1 MDIIAFLTTGLIVG
15 AVAGWI
21 FTRLLLSKKHSGS
34 LAILKEQ
41 IIRLDTQL
49 NYKTEEAVSLKAE
62 IEKFNNLREQLSR
75 SETENKALREK
86 IESGKEDIEKLYEK
100 VNLEF
105 RVLAN
110 KIFDEKTI
118 SFTRISTEKIDH
130 LIKPLSDNLK
140 DFKQRVDEVY
150 DKESKERF
158 NLAREIENLIS
169 HNKTI
174 SEDARNL
181 TQALKGDNKTQGNWG
196 ELMLEKILESSGLR
210 EGEEYF
216 VQETLKSGEGSK
228 AEHEETGRLMR
239 PDVIVRYPGGRD
251 VIIDSKVSLT
261 AYINYVSE
269 EDDKLREVYK
279 KEHVKSVKAHIDE
292 LSRKDYSSYNMDSL
306 EFVMMFIPNEPSY
319 NLALQNDGTL
329 WEYAYNKKVLLMSPT
344 NLIAALRMALE
355 LWKRENQ
362 VKNIQEIVRQGSA
375 LYDKFV
381 GFIDKFDKI
390 GSELKSAQKFYDEA
404 YGQLSTGNGS
414 LVKRVENMRKL
425 GLSPSKSINPRLL
438 QDINESET

>member
-21 FTRLLLSKKHSGS
+21 FTRLLLSKKHSET
-34 LAILKEQ
+34 LAPLKEQ
-41 IIRLDTQL
+41 IVRLETQL
-49 NYKTEEAVSLKAE
+49 AYKTEEAVSLKNE
-62 IEKFNNLREQLSR
+62 LEKFSTLREQLSR

-86 IESGKEDIEKLYEK
+86 LETGKEDLEKLYEK

-105 RVLAN
+105 SVLAN
-110 KIFDEKTI
+110 KIFDEKTRSFSQI
-118 SFTRISTEKIDH
+118 SSEKIDN
-130 LIKPLSDNLK
+130 LIKPLSENLK
-140 DFKQRVDEVY
+140 DFKQRVNEVY

-158 NLAREIENLIS
+158 NLAREIENLIT

-196 ELMLEKILESSGLR
+196 EMILEKILESSGLR

-216 VQETLKSGEGSK
+216 VQETLKSGEGNS
-228 AEHEETGRLMR
+228 MR

-261 AYINYVSE
+261 AFVNFVAE
-269 EDDKLREVYK
+269 DDDKLRESYK
-279 KEHVKSVKAHIDE
+279 KDHIKSVKSHIDE
-292 LSRKDYSSYNMDSL
+292 LSKKDYSGYNTDSL

-319 NLALQNDGTL
+319 NLALQNDSTL
-329 WEYAYNKKVLLMSPT
+329 WEYAYSKKVILMSPT

-381 GFIDKFDKI
+381 GFIEKFDKI
-390 GSELKSAQKFYDEA
+390 GSELKSAQKNYDEA

-414 LVKRVENMRKL
+414 LVRRVENMRKL

-438 QDINESET
+438 QDTSEPET